1 MIVKKAKKIVKF
13 FIGTILWTTLV
24 LCTSKIFFK
33 SNSKFLQI
41 MDPVQAAAIA
51 DQTIAAAMAA
61 KDDLAKKLL
70 PVNSPPHAPP
80 TLPPPAFGGFVRN
93 SDPPPATERCKLI
106 RLHRDLKRQPPTLG
120 GSGGSSPATVDRIG
134 NFHSTYDGRLP
145 RSILIE
151 EISTFSVLTA
161 SFQPSTWC
169 CVSCS
174 ANHVLLP
181 KKRNISQ

>member
-33 SNSKFLQI
+33 SNSKFFQI

-70 PVNSPPHAPP
+70 PVNSPPPASP
-80 TLPPPAFGGFVRN
+80 TLPPPRLWRLCTQFGSPSRN
-93 SDPPPATERCKLI
+93 GAL
-106 RLHRDLKRQPPTLG
+106 
-120 GSGGSSPATVDRIG
+120 
-134 NFHSTYDGRLP
+134 
-145 RSILIE
+145 
-151 EISTFSVLTA
+151 
-161 SFQPSTWC
+161 
-169 CVSCS
+169 
-174 ANHVLLP
+174 
-181 KKRNISQ
+181 

>member
-33 SNSKFLQI
+33 SNSKILQI

-70 PVNSPPHAPP
+70 PVNSPPHAPGGGGAR
-80 TLPPPAFGGFVRN
+80 PPP
-93 SDPPPATERCKLI
+93 SPPPPLAALYAT
-106 RLHRDLKRQPPTLG
+106 
-120 GSGGSSPATVDRIG
+120 RIP
-134 NFHSTYDGRLP
+134 LP
-145 RSILIE
+145 QRS
-151 EISTFSVLTA
+151 V
-161 SFQPSTWC
+161 
-169 CVSCS
+169 VS
-174 ANHVLLP
+174 
-181 KKRNISQ
+181 

>member
-70 PVNSPPHAPP
+70 PVNSPPPAPP
-80 TLPPPAFGGFVRN
+80 TLPPPRLWRLCTQLGSPSRN
-93 SDPPPATERCKLI
+93 
-106 RLHRDLKRQPPTLG
+106 G
-120 GSGGSSPATVDRIG
+120 
-134 NFHSTYDGRLP
+134 
-145 RSILIE
+145 
-151 EISTFSVLTA
+151 VL
-161 SFQPSTWC
+161 
-169 CVSCS
+169 
-174 ANHVLLP
+174 
-181 KKRNISQ
+181 